1 MSASTQSEFNSH
13 GRSGRGPQILV
24 WLFVIFVVPRLIC
37 SRPPLQSPLIHFQ
50 EITRVISSE
59 TTRSS
64 KYNSIA
70 LIAGAQLCPP
80 REEGLIMRLRGG
92 KEKNEGKERGK
103 ASKKR
108 HIEASGMER
117 EAKQGPKTFYS
128 DGIKFVSRVCYL
140 T

>member
-1 MSASTQSEFNSH
+1 MAQSEFNSH

-24 WLFVIFVVPRLIC
+24 WLFVIFIVPHLIC
-37 SRPPLQSPLIHFQ
+37 SRPPLKSSLIHFH

-59 TTRSS
+59 TTHSS
-64 KYNSIA
+64 KYNSRSSC
-70 LIAGAQLCPP
+70 IAGAQLWPP

-117 EAKQGPKTFYS
+117 EAKQGPKKRHF
-128 DGIKFVSRVCYL
+128 IRMVSSLCLAYA

>member
-1 MSASTQSEFNSH
+1 
-13 GRSGRGPQILV
+13 
-24 WLFVIFVVPRLIC
+24 
-37 SRPPLQSPLIHFQ
+37 
-50 EITRVISSE
+50 
-59 TTRSS
+59 
-64 KYNSIA
+64 
-70 LIAGAQLCPP
+70 
-80 REEGLIMRLRGG
+80 MRLRGG

-117 EAKQGPKTFYS
+117 DSKQGPKTFYS